1 MEHKGTLYAVG
12 VGPGDPELLTLKAAR
27 VIEEC
32 PVVAAPRTAGGRM
45 LALEIT
51 RQAVSLAGKEIL
63 PLDFSMSTDPE
74 TRAAAHAAA
83 AALVRAELDAGRD
96 VALLNLGDVSI
107 YATCAYL
114 IERLE
119 AEDYPTARVAGVPS
133 FCAAA
138 ARLNT
143 SLTGID
149 TPLHIYPAAEEA
161 DLAAALAQPGTK
173 ILMKSAR
180 RLPAVLDALRSAGCA
195 EHSALA
201 ANCGLPGEL
210 ILPRLDGPEAAAAL
224 DAGYF
229 VTVIV
234 KEG

>member
-1 MEHKGTLYAVG
+1 MNHKELIGAV
-12 VGPGDPELLTLKAAR
+12 
-27 VIEEC
+27 
-32 PVVAAPRTAGGRM
+32 
-45 LALEIT
+45 
-51 RQAVSLAGKEIL
+51 
-63 PLDFSMSTDPE
+63 
-74 TRAAAHAAA
+74 
-83 AALVRAELDAGRD
+83 
-96 VALLNLGDVSI
+96 
-107 YATCAYL
+107 
-114 IERLE
+114 
-119 AEDYPTARVAGVPS
+119 
-133 FCAAA
+133 A

-234 KEG
+234 KED

>member
-1 MEHKGTLYAVG
+1 MS
-12 VGPGDPELLTLKAAR
+12 PDPAK
-27 VIEEC
+27 
-32 PVVAAPRTAGGRM
+32 
-45 LALEIT
+45 
-51 RQAVSLAGKEIL
+51 
-63 PLDFSMSTDPE
+63 
-74 TRAAAHAAA
+74 RAAAQQAA
-83 AALVRAELDAGRD
+83 AALVRQKLEAGLD
-96 VALLNLGDVSI
+96 VAMVNIGDVSI
-107 YATCAYL
+107 YATCSYL
-114 IERLE
+114 LE
-119 AEDYPTARVAGVPS
+119 QLAAEGFATARVAGVPS

-149 TPLHIYPAAEEA
+149 TPLHIYPAAEEE
-161 DLAAALAQPGTK
+161 DLSAALGQPGTK

-180 RLPAVLDALRSAGCA
+180 RLPAVLKALRAEGLAGR
-195 EHSALA
+195 SALV

-210 ILPRLDGPEAAAAL
+210 ALPSLDGPDAGAAL

>member
-1 MEHKGTLYAVG
+1 M
-12 VGPGDPELLTLKAAR
+12 
-27 VIEEC
+27 
-32 PVVAAPRTAGGRM
+32 
-45 LALEIT
+45 
-51 RQAVSLAGKEIL
+51 
-63 PLDFSMSTDPE
+63 
-74 TRAAAHAAA
+74 
-83 AALVRAELDAGRD
+83 
-96 VALLNLGDVSI
+96 
-107 YATCAYL
+107 
-114 IERLE
+114 
-119 AEDYPTARVAGVPS
+119 PS

-149 TPLHIYPAAEEA
+149 TPLHIYPAAEEE
-161 DLAAALAQPGTK
+161 DLSAALGQPGTK

-180 RLPAVLDALRSAGCA
+180 RLPAVLKALRAEGLAGR
-195 EHSALA
+195 SALV

-210 ILPRLDGPEAAAAL
+210 ALSSLDGPDAGAAL

>member
-45 LALEIT
+45 LALEIA

-119 AEDYPTARVAGVPS
+119 VEDYPTARVAGVPS